1 MLRGM
6 NGPWATGFFDIS
18 NQKNVAVS
26 CNASGKVATPAPVSA
41 RDTVFMRVAARFSTE
56 LDSQRHEKM
65 TTLITLSQ
73 TCGLHA
79 GIQQVMEGQF
89 PRFRKRGPIEA
100 ILPLLIF

>member
-1 MLRGM
+1 M

-18 NQKNVAVS
+18 NRKNIAVS
-26 CNASGKVATPAPVSA
+26 HNASGKVATPSPVGA
-41 RDTVFMRVAARFSTE
+41 RDTVFMRVAGRFLIE

-79 GIQQVMEGQF
+79 GIQQVMEGLF

-100 ILPLLIF
+100 VEINLNGVSL